1 MAQIASIASLAGAG
15 ASIYGNIRQG
25 QQQQQQARAV
35 RDQTA
40 QQEAERARQLELQ
53 RQAEGRARAE
63 TLERT
68 IASTRARLA
77 ASGVRPDEG
86 SSAALVQGFRR
97 DAQNAEAES
106 DALFRSRL
114 AAGRRSL
121 LASDG
126 SFNSFLRAGQGFGS
140 AVRSLIE

>member
-15 ASIYGNIRQG
+15 ASIFGNIRQG
-25 QQQQQQARAV
+25 QQQQSQAREA
-35 RDQTA
+35 A
-40 QQEAERARQLELQ
+40 AANAERQRQLELQ
-53 RQAEGRARAE
+53 RQAEARSRAE

>member
-25 QQQQQQARAV
+25 QQQQQQSREAA
-35 RDQTA
+35 A
-40 QQEAERARQLELQ
+40 ANAERARQLEIQ

-86 SSAALVQGFRR
+86 SAAALTQGFRR

>member
-15 ASIYGNIRQG
+15 ASIFGNVRQG
-25 QQQQQQARAV
+25 QQQQQQAREAAV
-35 RDQTA
+35 A
-40 QQEAERARQLELQ
+40 NAERQRQLEIQ
-53 RQAEGRARAE
+53 RQAEARSRSE

-68 IASTRARLA
+68 IASTRARMA
-77 ASGVRPDEG
+77 ASGIRPDEG
-86 SSAALVQGFRR
+86 SAAALAQGFRR
-97 DAQNAEAES
+97 DAQNAEADS